1 MLEGRKIY
9 VFDIETIGNIRSTNL
24 VESMEITVV
33 GLFSFKDGAY
43 HAYFRDELSTLADEL
58 KDAEMLVG
66 YNNDHFDTPILNKY
80 MPFDLTSIASLDIMK
95 ELQQEIGHRV
105 GLNSVAGATLGDYKS
120 ASGKEAMVMW
130 EEGRLDE
137 LKQYCLDDVKLTKEV
152 FDFAFTK
159 KKLNYTSKD
168 GWLRIQVPM
177 EWDIDKMIEER
188 SNKSQYSL
196 W

>member
-9 VFDIETIGNIRSTNL
+9 VFDIETIGNIRSTNF
-24 VESMEITVV
+24 VETMEITVV
-33 GLFSFKDGAY
+33 GLYSFKDGQY
-43 HAYFRDELSTLADEL
+43 HAYFRDELPVLAEEL

-80 MPFDLTSIASLDIMK
+80 MPFDLASIASLDIMK

-105 GLNSVAGATLGDYKS
+105 GLNAVAGATLGDYKS

-152 FDFAFTK
+152 FDFAFTT

-177 EWDIDKMIEER
+177 EWDINKMIEER

>member
-9 VFDIETIGNIRSTNL
+9 IFDIETIGNIRSTNF
-24 VESMEITVV
+24 VENMEVTVV
-33 GLFSFKDGAY
+33 GVYSFKDGEY
-43 HAYFRDELSTLADEL
+43 HAYFRQDLDELATEL
-58 KDAEMLVG
+58 KDAEMLIG

-95 ELQQEIGHRV
+95 ELQEEIGHRV
-105 GLNSVAGATLGDYKS
+105 GLNSVAGASLGDYKS

-130 EEGRLDE
+130 EEGRLEE
-137 LKQYCLDDVKLTKEV
+137 LKKYCLDDVKLTKEV
-152 FDFAFTK
+152 FDFAYAQ

-168 GWLRIQVPM
+168 GWQRIQVPM
-177 EWDIDKMIEER
+177 EWDINKMIEER

>member
-9 VFDIETIGNIRSTNL
+9 VFDIETIGNIRSTNF
-24 VESMEITVV
+24 VETMEITVV
-33 GLFSFKDGAY
+33 GLYSFHDGEY
-43 HAYFRDELSTLADEL
+43 HAYFQDQLPVLAEEL
-58 KDAEMLVG
+58 KDAEMLIG

-152 FDFAFTK
+152 FDYAFTK

-168 GWLRIQVPM
+168 GWLRIQVPI
-177 EWDIDKMIEER
+177 EWDLNKMIEER